1 MKVLFIYPNLYAQ
14 IGFSYGISYISG
26 LLKAK
31 GIETHLLN
39 VNEKLGYPLDFER
52 IKKDVL
58 SIRPDFIGFS
68 VLTNQ
73 YKYAVEIARSIKG
86 CYDAPIVFGG
96 IHPTMDPHN
105 TIAEEPVDYICMGE
119 GEEAFLELIQRGDP
133 KGIKNIGYKDRDNII
148 LEPLRPFTD
157 IAKLPFKDYEIF
169 DFQQMIDAKDGW
181 VGLLA
186 SRGCPFRCTY
196 CLNHKIMKLYKD
208 NGHLPKE
215 YLRKHCVDDVIG
227 EIKYLLSHYKRIK
240 MFIFDDDVFTFDKA
254 WLKEFSEKYRAITD
268 IGFVCNAHAR
278 IFDEDMARYL
288 KEAGC
293 KIVKFGLESGSDR
306 IRRNVLNRYMTNK
319 DIERAFNVSH
329 KFGLHTSAFVM
340 IGLPHEEKADMVET
354 MDLLARIQPGRIRWS
369 LFFPFIGTKAY
380 DIAKKAGQID
390 FDKMGL
396 LDNFTDETCMMLG
409 EEADLFVKK
418 LKTMF
423 CLFLNGYADMDGQQK
438 YAGLVREVEAA
449 TTEDWHKNKEL
460 FVERLK
466 MLDKEMEENK
476 KCFYTIKYNAFM
488 GVRSDWE
495 DDSISA

>member
-26 LLKAK
+26 LLKAR
-31 GIETHLLN
+31 GIETSLLN

-52 IKKDVL
+52 IKRDVL
-58 SIRPDFIGFS
+58 SFRPDFIGFS

-73 YKYAVEIARSIKG
+73 YKYAIEIARSIKE
-86 CYDAPIVFGG
+86 YYAAPIVFGG
-96 IHPTMDPHN
+96 IHPTMDPHG
-105 TIAEEPVDYICMGE
+105 TIAEEPVDYICVGE

-133 KGIKNIGYKDRDNII
+133 RGIKNIGYKDSGNII

-215 YLRKHCVDDVIG
+215 YLRRHEVDDVIG
-227 EIKYLLSHYKRIK
+227 EIKYLLSNYERIK

-254 WLKEFSEKYRAITD
+254 WLKEFSDKYRETTS

-306 IRRNVLNRYMTNK
+306 IRRNVLNRYMTNR
-319 DIERAFNVSH
+319 DIERAFDVSH

-409 EEADLFVKK
+409 VEADLFVNK
-418 LKTMF
+418 LKAMF

-438 YAGLVREVEAA
+438 YAQLVREVGSA
-449 TTEDWHKNKEL
+449 TAESWHENKGL
-460 FVERLK
+460 FMQRMN
-466 MLDKEMEENK
+466 MLDKEMEEK
-476 KCFYTIKYNAFM
+476 DKCFYTVRYNAFM
-488 GVRSDWE
+488 GVRSDWK

>member
-1 MKVLFIYPNLYAQ
+1 MKVLFVYPNLYAQ

-31 GIETHLLN
+31 GIETYLLN

-52 IKKDVL
+52 IKGDVL
-58 SIRPDFIGFS
+58 SIKPDFIGFS

-73 YKYAVEIARSIKG
+73 YKYALEIARSIKEY
-86 CYDAPIVFGG
+86 YDAPIVFGG

-105 TIAEEPVDYICMGE
+105 TIAEDSVDYICMGE

-133 KGIKNIGYKDRDNII
+133 KGIKNIGYKDGSNII

-157 IAKLPFKDYEIF
+157 ITKLPFKDYEIF

-215 YLRKHCVDDVIG
+215 YLRKHCVDDVID

-390 FDKMGL
+390 FDRMSL

-409 EEADLFVKK
+409 EEADLFVNK
-418 LKTMF
+418 LKAMF

-438 YAGLVREVEAA
+438 YAGLVREVGAA
-449 TTEDWHKNKEL
+449 TTEGWHEQKEL
-460 FVERLK
+460 FMERAK
-466 MLDKEMEENK
+466 MLDKEMEEKK